1 MHWAII
7 LFIGLSV
14 GAILGFALAA
24 ILTVGSNY
32 EKMQETYN
40 YGFEAGFEAGKKS
53 VLEAKDVGI
62 EN

>member
-40 YGFEAGFEAGKKS
+40 YGFEAGKKS